1 MKNIIN
7 LFLFLTAVV
16 FFSCEKYEEGPLISF
31 RSKKS
36 KMTGVW
42 KSTHAF
48 IYDANGAV
56 DLDSSSAQWSRDMAA
71 RKFDFSPSY
80 EYKEWDWN
88 NNLLIDNVQWA
99 FNPEYSRIVLDYKSS
114 GEDRPIESWRIKKFY
129 NDDVWLTIKV
139 DSIKDANA
147 IAEIHLEK
155 L

>member
-1 MKNIIN
+1 MKNIIKLL
-7 LFLFLTAVV
+7 LFIISVV
-16 FFSCEKYEEGPLISF
+16 LFSCKKYEEGPLISF

-42 KSTHAF
+42 KSTVAF

-56 DLDSSSAQWSRDMAA
+56 DLDSSSAQWSRDMAT

-80 EYKEWDWN
+80 EYKEWDWG
-88 NNLLIDNVQWA
+88 NNLIIDNVQWS
-99 FNPEYSRIVLDYKSS
+99 FNSEYTRVVLDYRAS

-129 NDDVWLTIKV
+129 NDAVWLTISV
-139 DSIKDANA
+139 DSIKNANA
-147 IAEIHLEK
+147 IAEIHLAK